1 MRRIWRLDSRNYI
14 ITKGATMGRLLGTIV
29 LAAVLGPMAGGAF
42 AQAPA
47 AKDPAAKAAPAKSGG
62 KVVAGFPRIDG
73 HPDFSGVWQASNQ
86 ANWNIEPHVA
96 SSGLM
101 MRPGPFVPV
110 PGKDVVK
117 MGALAAIPA
126 GIGIIEGGE
135 IPYKPE
141 ARKQQQDNK
150 ANWIDR
156 DPEVKCYL
164 PGVPRANYMDLPF
177 EILQSKNAMLMA
189 YEYAGAVRNVLFKDP
204 GPAPVDSW
212 MGQSVAKWEGDT
224 LVITVTGQIDRTWF
238 DRAGNWHDADM
249 KVTERWTPMDA
260 THVKYSATI
269 EDPAVFTRPWTMHI
283 VLYKHVGDDARLQQF
298 KCVEFVEEMIYGQ
311 YRKTPLK

>member
-1 MRRIWRLDSRNYI
+1 MKTRMMKLALC
-14 ITKGATMGRLLGTIV
+14 GA
-29 LAAVLGPMAGGAF
+29 MAGVMGTCLASGAF

-47 AKDPAAKAAPAKSGG
+47 AKAPAAKAAPVKGGGG
-62 KVVAGFPRIDG
+62 KMVAGFPRIG
-73 HPDFSGVWQASNQ
+73 AHPDFSGVWSAMSR
-86 ANWNIEPHVA
+86 ANWNIEPHAA
-96 SSGLM
+96 SAGLM
-101 MRPGPFVPV
+101 MRPGPIVPV

-117 MGALAAIPA
+117 MGTLASIPA
-126 GIGIIEGGE
+126 GLGIVEGGQ

-156 DPEVKCYL
+156 DPEVKCFL
-164 PGVPRANYMDLPF
+164 PGVPRGNYMDLPF
-177 EILQSKNAMLMA
+177 QIFQSDSAMLMA

-212 MGQSVAKWEGDT
+212 MGQSVAKWEGET

-269 EDPAVFTRPWTMHI
+269 EDPAIFTRPWTMNMT
-283 VLYKHVGDDARLQQF
+283 LYKHVGDDARLQQF
-298 KCVEFVEEMIYGQ
+298 KCVEFVEELVYGHL
-311 YRKTPLK
+311 RKNPLP